1 MVVSLKASILVLVF
15 ASFCISQQPVPIEN
29 ARWERVTRQA
39 AKQEVEP
46 VVPARPVVA
55 ENKYFQRKAREQR
68 TDNPMDP
75 YEASLEGRSAAMEKA
90 VQESRTAQASGVT
103 GYLYSADVRNDTG
116 KPVVIIFWEYRFTE
130 IARPTNVVRRQFVC
144 GIDLKDGEKKGLSAF
159 STLGPS
165 EAIDV
170 ASLSKSKD
178 KLFNEE
184 VHVNRIEFSDGT
196 ILQRHNWK
204 LSEIKAALD
213 RATSTPWGNEVCRAL

>member
-1 MVVSLKASILVLVF
+1 MVVSIKVSILVLVF
-15 ASFCISQQPVPIEN
+15 SFFCFSQQPVPIQN
-29 ARWERVTRQA
+29 ARWERVTLPA
-39 AKQEVEP
+39 PKQDVEP
-46 VVPARPVVA
+46 IVPAKPVIA

-90 VQESRTAQASGVT
+90 VQESRTGQASVVS
-103 GYLYSADVRNDTG
+103 GYSYRADVRNDTG
-116 KPVVIIFWEYRFTE
+116 KRVVIIFWEYRFTE
-130 IARPTNVVRRQFVC
+130 IERPTNVVRRQFIC
-144 GIDLKDGEKKGLSAF
+144 PMDLKDGEKKGLSAF

-184 VHVNRIEFSDGT
+184 VIVNRIEFSDGS
-196 ILQRHNWK
+196 ILQRHSWK

-213 RATSTPWGNEVCRAL
+213 RATSTPCSNEVCRAL